1 MASAIDE
8 VIPGLENVP
17 IAQSGISFVD
27 GQAGRLEYRG
37 IDVEELAEKSSFE
50 ETSFLLMF
58 GRLPLRAELD
68 QYCADLGRFRRLKY
82 RNIDLI
88 KCLPEHGHPMD
99 ALQAAVAAIGMFY
112 PRRREMD
119 DSARHEACLRII
131 AKMPTVVAAFDRLRK
146 GDDHILPRTDL
157 SGAANFLY
165 MLNGQEPDPD
175 RARILEICLILHADH
190 SMNASTFAGRVVG
203 STLADPYCVVSS
215 ALGALSGPLHG
226 GANEDAMELFTLI
239 GHPKRAREVL
249 DKLIGEKRKIP
260 GFGHRVY
267 KTLDPRAKVLR
278 KYAEELTKKSGS
290 QLYEVAQEVRTVM
303 AERVGDKGIWPNVDF
318 YAGIVYSEIGV
329 PSDCYTPCF
338 AMARAA
344 GWLAHWREQLVN
356 NRIFRPEQKYVGQR
370 GVPYTPIELRF

>member
-1 MASAIDE
+1 MPLE
-8 VIPGLENVP
+8 LIPGLDGVP
-17 IAQSGISFVD
+17 IAESAISFVD

-37 IDVEELAEKSSFE
+37 ISVETLAEKSTYE
-50 ETSFLLMF
+50 ETSMLLLF
-58 GRLPLRAELD
+58 GKLPTVCELEAYKSD
-68 QYCADLGRFRRLKY
+68 IAKYRKLKY
-82 RNIDLI
+82 RNYDLI

-119 DSARHEACLRII
+119 DEARHHACLRII

-146 GDDHILPRTDL
+146 GDDHIFPRHDL
-157 SGAANFLY
+157 DAAANFLY
-165 MLNGQEPDPD
+165 MLTGQEPNPQF
-175 RARILEICLILHADH
+175 ARILDICLILHADH

-226 GANEDAMELFTLI
+226 GANEDAMDLFNDI
-239 GHPKRAREVL
+239 GHPKRAREVIER
-249 DKLIGEKRKIP
+249 KIAEKAKIP

-267 KTLDPRAKVLR
+267 KTVDPRARVLK
-278 KYAEELTKKSGS
+278 KYAEELAGKSGKPH
-290 QLYEVAQEVRTVM
+290 YEIAVEVASIM
-303 AERVGDKGIWPNVDF
+303 ADHYGDKGIWPNVDF
-318 YAGIVYSEIGV
+318 YAGIVYSEIGI

-338 AMARAA
+338 AMSRAA
-344 GWLAHWREQLVN
+344 GWLAHWREQVKN

-370 GVPYTPIELRF
+370 EAAYIPINKRT